1 MIVLAK
7 EIVEAAKADLA
18 ECLKTVKLQL
28 MASKLRIE
36 LEKKQRIS
44 PIFPFVQFD
53 QCHVLV

>member
-1 MIVLAK
+1 VLAK

-36 LEKKQRIS
+36 LEKKQKIS